1 MACKKKQQQSG
12 SKFRPKKKVKVNPD
26 EIVTINIGQMRN
38 SGNDLKPIGGKRL
51 PIQVPKSASYTR
63 ILSKGIE
70 KWIAF
75 DRKFDPE
82 EDYVLLFEDGSH
94 AICLPGQEE
103 DFQLEKYKTELGK
116 DYKRITMYL
125 CTTAD
130 LEMSETSE
138 DNNPTNSDLRSSLD
152 KNGTPPLSCDS
163 PSGQELGHP
172 CLSVQPAEQQILED
186 AQLAEMLQE
195 WENTSESFEEITN
208 CSTTVVTDSS
218 QIVKILSERVDH
230 MQQCFLVSRRCA
242 PFSRTIA
249 LWQRQT
255 KKSPPT
261 SVLKVHFNGEA
272 GIDTGAMSQEF
283 LAEVISDMGRE
294 VSPHG
299 SPTDSTYY
307 VQNGTFRTCGEIVAV
322 SLAQGG
328 PPPCFLEQCV
338 YESMS
343 KSVDMINIQEAD
355 VTTKEQQLLKDVS
368 ENCNTFSLK
377 VSLVNRRS

>member
-1 MACKKKQQQSG
+1 
-12 SKFRPKKKVKVNPD
+12 
-26 EIVTINIGQMRN
+26 
-38 SGNDLKPIGGKRL
+38 
-51 PIQVPKSASYTR
+51 
-63 ILSKGIE
+63 
-70 KWIAF
+70 
-75 DRKFDPE
+75 
-82 EDYVLLFEDGSH
+82 
-94 AICLPGQEE
+94 
-103 DFQLEKYKTELGK
+103 
-116 DYKRITMYL
+116 
-125 CTTAD
+125 
-130 LEMSETSE
+130 
-138 DNNPTNSDLRSSLD
+138 
-152 KNGTPPLSCDS
+152 
-163 PSGQELGHP
+163 
-172 CLSVQPAEQQILED
+172 
-186 AQLAEMLQE
+186 
-195 WENTSESFEEITN
+195 
-208 CSTTVVTDSS
+208 
-218 QIVKILSERVDH
+218 

-307 VQNGTFRTCGEIVAV
+307 VQNGTFRTYGEIVAV